1 MVSLFRKPTAE
12 PDLDNRIAGLARRRS
27 AVTSVETD
35 TRSDEPTVPPPPSLE
50 PVAPVATLTGTAQA
64 AQTIERDE
72 RPLDEQAVSLT
83 RATPDTV
90 STRPQVDILRVV
102 ARTEPAVKATEPEPE
117 MLGVRLSKPAP
128 LPATSVTFPPPRPEP
143 RTAREKA
150 GSGSLEEKVAGA
162 QAQLIARLSSEIRPE
177 RRSLL
182 SRGELAK
189 LVDAAVQAHFV
200 RNAINAD
207 PLTRRDLVTTILH
220 ELLNPGAPDLDSQGH
235 RRQPHRALVESAKAQ
250 IQPLVLE
257 HMDVAAAAEMPRPAF
272 EAQLTGWVKEL
283 LAETKIQ
290 LNFAEQRELVE
301 SLIADMLGLG
311 PLEPLMADE
320 TITDIMVNGAKQVY
334 VERRGKLELAD
345 VQFRDD
351 HHVMNVAT
359 KIVSRIGRRI
369 DEAKPLVDAR
379 LEDGSRVNIII
390 PPLALDG
397 PSISIRKFAKKT
409 ITLDIM
415 AQSGSISAN
424 MATVLK
430 IAARCR
436 LNILISGGTG
446 SGKTTLLNAMSRM
459 IDPAER
465 TVTIE
470 DAAELQLQQ
479 PHVVRLETRPPNLE
493 GSGEITMRDLLK
505 NALRMRPDRIIIGE
519 CRGEEALDMLQAM
532 NTGHDGSMSTIHAN
546 NPREALT
553 RLENMIS
560 MGAFNLPSKAMR
572 TQIASA
578 VHLICQVNR
587 MRDGAR
593 RVTHI
598 VEVVGMEGDIIT
610 TQELFNYQFQ
620 GETGEGRLRGTFQST
635 GIRPAFL
642 SRAEY
647 FGLDRALLEA
657 I

>member
-1 MVSLFRKPTAE
+1 MVSLFRKSTAE
-12 PDLDNRIAGLARRRS
+12 PDLDNRIAGLARRRLVGQ
-27 AVTSVETD
+27 AADAADMGPTP
-35 TRSDEPTVPPPPSLE
+35 EPLPEVKHEPAP
-50 PVAPVATLTGTAQA
+50 PVAALLNGASA
-64 AQTIERDE
+64 A
-72 RPLDEQAVSLT
+72 
-83 RATPDTV
+83 
-90 STRPQVDILRVV
+90 
-102 ARTEPAVKATEPEPE
+102 ARTEPTDPPHGEAA
-117 MLGVRLSKPAP
+117 
-128 LPATSVTFPPPRPEP
+128 PPRPEP
-143 RTAREKA
+143 MRAPEPMSAPDPDPIILPTRAPAPAEPASTPFVVRQVERPAAPA
-150 GSGSLEEKVAGA
+150 GMASAAHRPSGPPPDNSGQSLEAKLEAA
-162 QAQLIARLSSEIRPE
+162 QAQLISRLSGEIRPE

-207 PLTRRDLVTTILH
+207 PLARRDLVTTILQ
-220 ELLNPGAPDLDSQGH
+220 ELLNPGSPDAEALSN
-235 RRQPHRALVESAKAQ
+235 RRMPHRALVEAAKAQ

-320 TITDIMVNGAKQVY
+320 TVTDIMVNGAKQVY
-334 VERRGKLELAD
+334 IERRGKLELAD

-351 HHVMNVAT
+351 QHVMNVAT

-415 AQSGSISAN
+415 AQNGSISTN

-430 IAARCR
+430 IASRCR

-479 PHVVRLETRPPNLE
+479 PHVVRLETRPANLE

-519 CRGEEALDMLQAM
+519 CRGEEAMDMLQAM

-553 RLENMIS
+553 RMENMIS
-560 MGAFNLPSKAMR
+560 MGAVNLPSKAMR

-578 VHLICQVNR
+578 INLICQVSR

-620 GETGEGRLRGTFQST
+620 GETGEGRLRGTFNST
-635 GIRPAFL
+635 GIRPSFL
-642 SRAEY
+642 PRAEY